1 VCRAFTAGQPP
12 GSRVDPAINT
22 SQPTESQ
29 SLELGEHAVR
39 SDLISHF
46 DKLGISSRA
55 KLALYALGGPE

>member
-1 VCRAFTAGQPP
+1 
-12 GSRVDPAINT
+12 
-22 SQPTESQ
+22 
-29 SLELGEHAVR
+29 LGEHAVR